1 MTDVPAETPS
11 SPGEL
16 HPHRLQRGVLT
27 VPNGIALAAAA
38 MAPVLAVVLNAPAAG
53 PVAGAALPLSF
64 LLAFVACL
72 LVGNTV
78 VQFARRLP
86 SAGSFYTF
94 NSRGLGPAAGFFT
107 GWLFWIGYA
116 VLAPGLF
123 DAFGSF
129 VQDYFVSTFHVDVPW
144 WIFSL
149 AALAIVFGL
158 SARSIKASVRI
169 DLTLLVLEVAIFLI
183 LAVAA
188 ITHAGSGNTAKV
200 FLPSSGPSGVSGVG
214 LGVVF
219 GILSFIGF
227 DAAATLG
234 EETRNPR
241 RNVPL
246 AVAGALGAV
255 GVFYVFVMYALA
267 AGYQLNNPAKFA
279 AFLKDPNPF
288 VTLGHNVTPWL
299 LQPIELAAI
308 VGIFSCFLAIHNT
321 TVRVM
326 FSMGRDHILPTS
338 IGRVHSR
345 WYSPFRAIIAQS
357 VFTVAVGL
365 ATGAW
370 LGPGPTGAYG
380 FTGAIGTVAIV
391 IVYLASNVAHI
402 RYFWKLGERRLF
414 VHVVV
419 PVLGVIALAYPLY
432 SVSKPGQAYPYNYVP
447 WVVLAWIVL
456 GAALYAYYRAKS
468 PVKIAALGNFLAEED
483 LPVGE
488 QPESLLAAR
497 TPAAQH
503 PTVAEE
509 VAQHPELRDGDT
521 R

>member
-1 MTDVPAETPS
+1 MTKVAATKNESAE
-11 SPGEL
+11 
-16 HPHRLQRGVLT
+16 PHRLARGVLT

-53 PVAGAALPLSF
+53 PQAGAALPLSF
-64 LLAFVACL
+64 LAAFIACL

-78 VQFARRLP
+78 VQFSKRLP

-94 NSRGLGPAAGFFT
+94 NSQGLGSGAGFFT

-116 VLAPGLF
+116 LLAPGLF
-123 DAFGSF
+123 SAFGAF
-129 VQDYFVSTFHVDVPW
+129 VHDYVASTFHTDIHW

-149 AALAIVFGL
+149 GALALVFGL
-158 SARSIKASVRI
+158 SARSIKASVNL
-169 DLTLLVLEVAIFLI
+169 DLTLLVVEVIVFLI

-188 ITHAGSGNTAKV
+188 ITHHSSINTGKV
-200 FLPSSGPSGVSGVG
+200 FLPSSSPHGVSGVG

-267 AGYQLNNPAKFA
+267 AGYGLKNPANLA

-288 VTLGHNVTPWL
+288 VTLGHHVTPWL

-308 VGIFSCFLAIHNT
+308 AGLFSCFLAIHNT

-326 FSMGRDHILPTS
+326 FSMGRDRVLPES
-338 IGRVHSR
+338 LGRVHPR
-345 WYSPFRAIIAQS
+345 WFSPFRAIVAQS
-357 VFTVAVGL
+357 VFTAAVGL
-365 ATGAW
+365 SVGAW
-370 LGPGPTGAYG
+370 LGPGATGAYG

-391 IVYLASNVAHI
+391 LVYIASNAALI
-402 RYFWKLGERRLF
+402 RYFTKIGERRLF

-419 PVLGVIALAYPLY
+419 PLLGIAALAYPLY

-447 WVVLAWIVL
+447 WVVLAWIAIGIVL
-456 GAALYAYYRAKS
+456 YTFYRVKS
-468 PVKIAALGNFLAEED
+468 PEKIAALGSFVAEED
-483 LPVGE
+483 LPLAE
-488 QPESLLAAR
+488 QPEALLTAR
-497 TPAAQH
+497 TPAVQH

-509 VAQHPELRDGDT
+509 VQRHPEMRDGAAN
-521 R
+521 